1 MDVKGVT
8 RLESENKFPRY
19 ILDLL
24 KTVKSWLRHHGLM
37 LRRRIK
43 VSNPNA
49 TPISKTCRFHQR
61 RSLAEFFK
69 ELLYFQRE
77 HQLNKKGGR

>member
-1 MDVKGVT
+1 MKGVT

-24 KTVKSWLRHHGLM
+24 KTVKSWLRHHGLTI
-37 LRRRIK
+37 RRRIK

-49 TPISKTCRFHQR
+49 TPIIEDVQIPSK
-61 RSLAEFFK
+61 E
-69 ELLYFQRE
+69 ELSRIFQRVT
-77 HQLNKKGGR
+77 LLPT